1 MTSGTAAE
9 GLVRDR
15 YRVASGCLDCAG
27 DVAGLLDSLPGA
39 RQIEVL
45 GAAGI
50 VVIGHD
56 GAVTPE
62 LVARQAAQLGLELS
76 PAARP
81 APAGRGGRWW
91 LSARMLLLTAAEV
104 LLVAGLAA
112 SHLAHQQT
120 AAAVLY
126 LATVTVGG
134 IYPLRSAWQVLSRR
148 RLSIGTLLVAGTI
161 GALVLGAVS
170 EAAMLVVVFSLG
182 GVMEDYV
189 ADRARGSIRAL
200 MSLTPPAATRLLP
213 DGATAQV
220 PVEELAPGD
229 LVLVR
234 PGERL
239 PVDGQVSQGASW
251 IDQSPVTGES
261 IPAEV
266 TAGSQVFGGTLNG
279 PGALTIQVTKPYQD
293 TVLARVIA
301 QVEQAQ
307 ASRGTA
313 QRFADKFGAI
323 YTPVMFALAA
333 ATAAA
338 GPALGGLTIREAVY
352 RGLVILVVSCSCAL
366 VISVPTAVIAGISRG
381 ARDGILI
388 KGGIHLETLARV
400 RTVAIDK
407 TGTLTAGQPVLTGLI
422 PLDGHDP
429 DRVLALAAAVEAASE
444 HPLAAAVV
452 AAATERGLDV
462 SPAAGAQATPGTGM
476 RGTADG
482 HLVFAGRPD
491 ASVLRGPAREQ
502 LAGLQEAGKTVV
514 LVSIDG
520 RPAALL
526 GIADQL
532 RPDAAAAV
540 AALGRLGISRVVMLT
555 GDNPATAAAIA
566 SAAGITE
573 WRAGLL
579 PEDKTTEVAA
589 LREAAGP
596 VAMAG
601 DGINDAPALATAD
614 AGIAMGAAAADI
626 ALETADIALMGGQLA
641 ALPAAITLARNT
653 ARIIAQNIT
662 LSLAA
667 IAALDAAALTGHMS
681 LAAGLLLNEGSAI
694 VIIANGLRLL
704 RRPARQYAGGR
715 GTTAGPGED
724 RATPGAAPAAST
736 GPVSACCEPAG
747 RAGGGQQLADD
758 TGRR

>member
-1 MTSGTAAE
+1 MTGGTAAG

-27 DVAGLLDSLPGA
+27 DVSGLLGALPGA
-39 RQIEVL
+39 RQVEVL

-56 GAVTPE
+56 GRVTPA
-62 LVARQAAQLGLELS
+62 LVAGQAARLGIELS
-76 PAARP
+76 PARQPGP
-81 APAGRGGRWW
+81 AARGGRWW
-91 LSARMLLLTAAEV
+91 RSPRMLLLTVAEV

-112 SHLAHQQT
+112 DHLAHQRPV
-120 AAAVLY
+120 AAGLY
-126 LATVTVGG
+126 LATVAAGG
-134 IYPLRSAWQVLSRR
+134 IFPVRSAWQVLSRR

-161 GALVLGAVS
+161 GALALGAIS

-200 MSLTPPAATRLLP
+200 MSLTPPAAARLLP
-213 DGATAQV
+213 DGTTTQV
-220 PVEELAPGD
+220 PVAELEPGD
-229 LVLVR
+229 RVLVR

-239 PVDGQVSQGASW
+239 PTDGQITDGVSW

-261 IPAEV
+261 VPAEV

-279 PGALTIQVTKPYQD
+279 PGALTIGVTKPYQD
-293 TVLARVIA
+293 TVLARIIT

-307 ASRGTA
+307 AGRGTA
-313 QRFADKFGAI
+313 QRFADRFGAI
-323 YTPVMFALAA
+323 YTPVMFTLAA
-333 ATAAA
+333 VTAIT
-338 GPALGGLTIREAVY
+338 GPALAGLTFRDAVY

-400 RTVAIDK
+400 RAIAIDK
-407 TGTLTAGQPVLTGLI
+407 TGTLTAGKPVLTDLI
-422 PLDGHDP
+422 TLGGHEP
-429 DRVLALAAAVEAASE
+429 DHVLTLAAAVEAASE

-452 AAATERGLDV
+452 TAAEQRGLTV
-462 SPAAGAQATPGTGM
+462 TPATGVQATPGTGVC
-476 RGTADG
+476 GTTG
-482 HLVFAGRPD
+482 GCLVFAGRP
-491 ASVLRGPAREQ
+491 AAGQSLPGHAREQ
-502 LAGLQEAGKTVV
+502 LAALQDDGKTVV
-514 LVSIDG
+514 LVAVDG

-532 RPDAAAAV
+532 RPGAASAV
-540 AALGRLGISRVVMLT
+540 AALHGLGIGRVVMLT
-555 GDNPATAAAIA
+555 GDNQATAAAIA
-566 SAAGITE
+566 RSAGITE

-579 PEDKTTEVAA
+579 PQDKTTAVAA
-589 LREAAGP
+589 LRETARP

-614 AGIAMGAAAADI
+614 TGIALGAAAADI

-641 ALPAAITLARNT
+641 ALPAAITLARKT
-653 ARIIAQNIT
+653 ARIIAQNIA

-667 IAALDAAALTGHMS
+667 IAALDAAALTGHIS

-704 RRPARQYAGGR
+704 RRPAP
-715 GTTAGPGED
+715 GPGKD
-724 RATPGAAPAAST
+724 PVSP
-736 GPVSACCEPAG
+736 GPVPGS
-747 RAGGGQQLADD
+747 R
-758 TGRR
+758 